1 MEAPHSHYP
10 QELLTSCLVSCKF
23 LPFSSLTTLV
33 AMEKCPNQETVGNAA
48 MLSGA
53 KELHKFKPATEYL
66 F

>member
-1 MEAPHSHYP
+1 
-10 QELLTSCLVSCKF
+10 
-23 LPFSSLTTLV
+23 
-33 AMEKCPNQETVGNAA
+33 MEKCPNQETVGNAA